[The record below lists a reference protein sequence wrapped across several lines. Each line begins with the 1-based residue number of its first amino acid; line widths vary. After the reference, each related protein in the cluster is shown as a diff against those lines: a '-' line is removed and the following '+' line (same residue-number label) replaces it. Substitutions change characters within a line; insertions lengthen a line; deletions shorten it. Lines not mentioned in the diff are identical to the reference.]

1 MANFDSRS
9 INSFKARLT
18 GGGARPNL
26 FEVDLGFPTNLKP
39 ASPANKDAKEEGI
52 FMVKAAELPA
62 SNIGD
67 IPVNFRGRILHVAGD
82 RTFDPWTVTVINNTD
97 WDLRKKFEDW
107 SNFIN
112 DRTFDNGITDPT
124 TYHAEA
130 VVKQLARGKK
140 DGTAKEKNIPVI
152 AQYKFFGIWPS
163 QVSSIALDYGSTDT
177 IEEFQVTFQVEYWAS
192 SYGEVDLNN
201 AGKFE
206 VTGGGSTPAPQ

>member
-1 MANFDSRS
+1 MASFDSRS

-18 GGGARPNL
+18 GGGARANL
-26 FEVDLGFPTNLKP
+26 FEVELGFPETIVNSGP
-39 ASPANKDAKEEGI
+39 DNATAQSEGI

-107 SNFIN
+107 SNYIN
-112 DRTFDNGITDPT
+112 ARTFDNGIPNPT
-124 TYHAEA
+124 SYHAEA

-140 DGTAKEKNIPVI
+140 AGTKKETKVPVV
-152 AQYKFFGIWPS
+152 AQYKFFGMWPS

-177 IEEFQVTFQVEYWAS
+177 IEEFQVTFQVEYWAP
-192 SYGEVDLNN
+192 SYGEVTLGDP
-201 AGKFE
+201 GKFSA
-206 VTGGGSTPAPQ
+206 TGGGS

>member
-1 MANFDSRS
+1 MASFDSRS

-18 GGGARPNL
+18 GGGARANL
-26 FEVDLGFPTNLKP
+26 FEVELGFPETIVNSGP
-39 ASPANKDAKEEGI
+39 DNATAQSEGI

-107 SNFIN
+107 SNYIN

-124 TYHAEA
+124 SYHSSA

-140 DGTAKEKNIPVI
+140 AGKTKEADVPVV

-177 IEEFQVTFQVEYWAS
+177 IEEFQVTFQVEYWAP
-192 SYGEVDLNN
+192 SYGETNLND
-201 AGKFE
+201 AGKYSA
-206 VTGGGSTPAPQ
+206 TGGGN